1 MFLHKTVASQKVL
14 YLFLASEKRLEGQ
27 DGWRYGN
34 SDKNDAWKNSLTRKK
49 KKR

>member
-14 YLFLASEKRLEGQ
+14 YLFLASDKRLEGQ

-34 SDKNDAWKNSLTRKK
+34 SNKNDDRKNITLTDS
-49 KKR
+49 